1 MPSHERKSV
10 SLSFVS
16 PNRLGETQTPDEL
29 NMEDDDV
36 IDARTTARTILAPD
50 ALTAALAAV
59 PAEDWCR
66 TWAAD
71 RTIMLRMTSK
81 TVKEAVDKVRP
92 PAVVLLSR
100 SFLDDA
106 RHGTAAEK
114 LQFVFRQ
121 ITALTAWLLH
131 HHTRT
136 AALCN
141 GRTTECAF
149 CLTATG

>member
-1 MPSHERKSV
+1 
-10 SLSFVS
+10 
-16 PNRLGETQTPDEL
+16 LGEIQMLDEP

-36 IDARTTARTILAPD
+36 IDARTSARTILAPD

-59 PAEDWCR
+59 PAEDWSR

-71 RTIMLRMTSK
+71 RTIMLRMISK

-100 SFLDDA
+100 SFWDDA
-106 RHGTAAEK
+106 RNGSAATVRFQADHGVDS
-114 LQFVFRQ
+114 LVS
-121 ITALTAWLLH
+121 H

-141 GRTTECAF
+141 GRT
-149 CLTATG
+149 